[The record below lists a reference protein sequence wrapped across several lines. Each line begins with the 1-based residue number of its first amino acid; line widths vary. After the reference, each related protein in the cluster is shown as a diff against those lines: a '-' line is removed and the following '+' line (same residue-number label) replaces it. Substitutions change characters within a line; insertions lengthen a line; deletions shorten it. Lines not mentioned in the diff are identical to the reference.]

1 MSRWVE
7 QFEQHPFQLPWK
19 ELKKNLVT
27 LSVDDESVETDIEEI
42 ARLKKVVTFVDELI
56 KAADPE
62 LVPSSVWKNFN
73 GQCQSCVNEVNY
85 YVSNRDM
92 THIRNANANADN
104 LLTYVRPFI
113 VNQGQAVEAAN
124 SAFAQYQTSIRDGL
138 SKFKQDSLEYYK
150 EFKDYSSELRDLKI
164 EFDKKFKELRSIHSE
179 LDSTNQIYL
188 DKEVALAEIDQK
200 ISTRADSV
208 EDYFSQVKAYYS
220 DLLASGSDSIKSE
233 VEEAKR
239 EVESNHKSIEILLHE
254 TEEELSVLKSFYTDI
269 IGKENDEGELEGGL
283 KEEINKRR
291 AELEK
296 FKSEQTTRFHELS
309 AQIESLLPGAT
320 SAGLANAYRAMRKS
334 FNKPV
339 KQYSK
344 LFYVSIAVLF
354 VVAFVS
360 VVDAVWSNGEFMK
373 FVDVSDPKVFLSN
386 LAHKLPIILPVLWL
400 AIFASKRRSE
410 AQRLQ
415 QEYAH
420 KEALAKSYQ
429 SFKNQIDNLQSD
441 SKEQLL
447 EKLLTA
453 AIDAVSSNASSTL
466 DKKHGDNSPVHEVVE
481 KVINKIN
488 IKNEAA
494 NK

>member
-1 MSRWVE
+1 MSRWVD
-7 QFEQHPFQLPWK
+7 QFEQHPFQQPWK
-19 ELKKNLVT
+19 ELKKNVRNLT
-27 LSVDDESVETDIEEI
+27 VDDENVVTDVEEI
-42 ARLKKVVTFVDELI
+42 ARLNKVITFVDQLI
-56 KAADPE
+56 NAADPE
-62 LVPSSVWKNFN
+62 LVPFSMWKNFN
-73 GQCQSCVNEVNY
+73 SQCQHCVNEVNY
-85 YVSNRDM
+85 YLSNRDI
-92 THIRNANANADN
+92 THIGNANANADN

-113 VNQGQAVEAAN
+113 VSQGQAVEAAN
-124 SAFAQYQTSIRDGL
+124 TAFSDYQRAIAEGL
-138 SKFKQDSLEYYK
+138 ASFKKNSLEYYE
-150 EFKDYSSELRDLKI
+150 EFKEYSSELRELKI
-164 EFDKKFKELRSIHSE
+164 EFDKKFTELRSIHSE

-188 DKEVALAEIDQK
+188 DKEVALAEIEQK
-200 ISTRADSV
+200 ISTRAESL
-208 EDYFSQVKAYYS
+208 ETRFIEAKAYYS
-220 DLLASGSDSIKSE
+220 ELLGNGDDSIKAE

-283 KEEINKRR
+283 KDEINKRR

-296 FKSEQTTRFHELS
+296 FKSDQTKRFHELS
-309 AQIESLLPGAT
+309 TQIESLLPGAT
-320 SAGLANAYRAMRKS
+320 SAGLANAYRVMRKS

-339 KQYSK
+339 QQYSK
-344 LFYVSIAVLF
+344 LFYISISMLF
-354 VVAFVS
+354 IVAFVS
-360 VVDAVWSNGEFMK
+360 VVDSFWSNGEFMK

-447 EKLLTA
+447 EKLLSA